1 MKPDLYRP
9 RLLALAAAA
18 ACGVLALSAVQAA
31 PAKKAA
37 APAPRWSST
46 ITASSI
52 GAYTVGNPAAK
63 IKLVEYFSY
72 TCHVCGDF
80 AKAAA
85 VPLKTLYVDKGLVLF
100 EYRNLVR
107 DPIDMT
113 AALLARCGGPKA
125 FAGNHAAIFGGQ
137 AALLDKVT
145 KASDAQK
152 TSWFEGTTGQRAR
165 KIAADTGLTA
175 LMTARGYTL
184 AQQNVCLDNEVA
196 QAELTGMTNIGRN
209 ADRVGGTPAFFLN
222 GRWLEVTAWPAVKS
236 QLDLALK
243 AS

>member
-1 MKPDLYRP
+1 MKPFLSRSI
-9 RLLALAAAA
+9 ALAAAA
-18 ACGVLALSAVQAA
+18 ALGALTLSAVQAA

-37 APAPRWSST
+37 AAAPRWSST
-46 ITASSI
+46 VTASSI

-80 AKAAA
+80 AKAAG

-125 FAGNHAAIFGGQ
+125 FAGNHAAIFAGQ
-137 AALLDKVT
+137 PALLDKVT

-175 LMTARGYTL
+175 LMTARGYTA
-184 AQQNVCLDNEVA
+184 AQQNACLDNEVA

-222 GRWLEVTAWPAVKS
+222 GRRLEVTAWPAVKS

>member
-1 MKPDLYRP
+1 MKPFLSRSI
-9 RLLALAAAA
+9 ALAAAA
-18 ACGVLALSAVQAA
+18 ALGALTLSAVQAA

-37 APAPRWSST
+37 AAAPRWSST
-46 ITASSI
+46 VTASSI

-80 AKAAA
+80 AKAAG

-125 FAGNHAAIFGGQ
+125 FAGNHAAIFAGQ
-137 AALLDKVT
+137 PALLDKVT

-175 LMTARGYTL
+175 LMSARGYTA
-184 AQQNVCLDNEVA
+184 AQQNACLDNEVA

-222 GRWLEVTAWPAVKS
+222 GRRLEVTAWPAVKS

>member
-1 MKPDLYRP
+1 MKPFLSRSI
-9 RLLALAAAA
+9 ALAAAA
-18 ACGVLALSAVQAA
+18 ALGALTLSAVQAA

-37 APAPRWSST
+37 AAAPRWSST
-46 ITASSI
+46 VTASSI

-80 AKAAA
+80 AKAAG

-125 FAGNHAAIFGGQ
+125 FAGNHAAIFAGQ
-137 AALLDKVT
+137 PALLDKVT

-175 LMTARGYTL
+175 LMSARGYTL
-184 AQQNVCLDNEVA
+184 AQQNACLDNEVA

-209 ADRVGGTPAFFLN
+209 ADRVGGTPTFFLN
-222 GRWLEVTAWPAVKS
+222 GRRIDGVAWPVVKS